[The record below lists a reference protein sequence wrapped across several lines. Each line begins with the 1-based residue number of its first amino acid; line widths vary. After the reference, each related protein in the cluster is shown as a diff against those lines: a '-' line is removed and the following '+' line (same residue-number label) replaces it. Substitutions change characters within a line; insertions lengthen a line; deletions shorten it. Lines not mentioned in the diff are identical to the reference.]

1 MLDPPDLT
9 TLRLCSILASA
20 AFATVFVVLWRGRRG
35 QPWLIWWGMSSI
47 LYCAVLIAFQILGD
61 RPAPVLWAIP
71 ILSGLSLTN
80 ALILAGVRAVDGLPP
95 FRPWMIAV
103 VIATGLVAASPQ
115 WMPQVTT
122 PASRGAV
129 LSLCLGANV
138 VIFSIPLL
146 VSGARD
152 GSRTARRTAG
162 AALLGYLPAYLLAV
176 LSAADLGPLVSTLA
190 MAAMLSDQMLL
201 PLLNL
206 SLLAIPGLKSQHAL
220 REAAMRD
227 PLTGAWNRAI
237 LAEREATMLRPGHVV
252 MLVDIDHF
260 KTINDEHGHA
270 LGDMVL
276 IAIASSLARHVAAG
290 GGHLVRLGGDEFLV
304 VMPPGG
310 ATAEQVAAEV
320 HATACRGLPGLPE
333 FSVSVG
339 VAAVLAGDTT
349 LAAVMARADRLL
361 YRAKDD
367 GRGRVAA

>member
-1 MLDPPDLT
+1 MLDPPDLM

-35 QPWLIWWGMSSI
+35 QPWLICWGLSSI
-47 LYCAVLIAFQILGD
+47 LYCAVLILFQVLGD
-61 RPAPVLWAIP
+61 QPAPMPWSIP
-71 ILSGLSLTN
+71 LFCTLSLTN
-80 ALILAGVRAVDGLPP
+80 ALILAGVRSVDGLPP

-103 VIATGLVAASPQ
+103 VIGTGLVAAAPQ
-115 WMPQVTT
+115 WLPDATT

-129 LSLCLGANV
+129 LSLCLGANMI
-138 VIFSIPLL
+138 IFSIPLL
-146 VSGARD
+146 ASGARD

-162 AALLGYLPAYLLAV
+162 AALIGYVPGYLLAV
-176 LSAADLGPLVSTLA
+176 LSATDVGPLVSTLA
-190 MAAMLSDQMLL
+190 MVAMLSDQMLL

-237 LAEREATMLRPGHVV
+237 LTEREATMLRPGHVV

-260 KTINDEHGHA
+260 KAINDEHGHA

-276 IAIASSLARHVAAG
+276 IAIASSLARHVVPG

-304 VMPPGG
+304 VMPPDG
-310 ATAEQVAAEV
+310 AAADMLAAEV
-320 HATACRGLPGLPE
+320 HAAACRGLPGLPE

-339 VAAVLAGDTT
+339 VATVAAADTA